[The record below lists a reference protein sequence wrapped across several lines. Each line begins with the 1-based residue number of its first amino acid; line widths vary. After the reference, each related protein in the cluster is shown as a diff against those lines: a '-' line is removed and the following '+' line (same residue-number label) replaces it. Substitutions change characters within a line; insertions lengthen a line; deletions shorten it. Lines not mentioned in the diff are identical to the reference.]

1 MSDFKL
7 FCLIFQPPVT
17 AIPASSQS
25 ETVAVKQEKMVSH
38 VRNSRAY
45 SKASLYSS
53 LGYLWTSSL
62 TKERTSSET
71 SREEEKSLFRRLH
84 YQHLNSSNCYN
95 TFLYFSRGRIWVV
108 VKVVSWCV
116 CDQTVGW
123 EGSVELEI
131 QRWKPLLC
139 KLLEKSCRVGHFQV
153 TWCLC

>member
-84 YQHLNSSNCYN
+84 YQHLNSSNC
-95 TFLYFSRGRIWVV
+95 FCISPEGEFEFWSRLCLGAFVI
-108 VKVVSWCV
+108 
-116 CDQTVGW
+116 
-123 EGSVELEI
+123 
-131 QRWKPLLC
+131 KPLV
-139 KLLEKSCRVGHFQV
+139 ERV
-153 TWCLC
+153 L